1 MSKSPRRG
9 SLLVIF
15 LTVFIDLLG
24 FGIVL
29 PLLPIYAD
37 EFTLDESGIQLGLLM
52 ASFSAMQ
59 FIFAPIWG
67 RLSDRIG
74 RRPVILI
81 GLFGSVVF
89 YALFGYG
96 TVRSS
101 MMLLF
106 ISRIGAGVS
115 GATIS
120 TAQAYIADSTSLE
133 KRASRHGA
141 HRNGIWT
148 GVYLRSIAWL
158 PRGAHWD
165 GGSRPLPGFVAA
177 GLSFFAFVVA
187 IFALPE
193 SLHTESETA
202 SHTFF
207 DVEAWRMALSIPSV
221 GVILVSIFVCVFS
234 FANFET
240 TLAMLIKGNTDPAAF
255 KLSFRQVCLTFAY
268 IGFVL
273 ALVQGGLV
281 RRLAGK
287 VSEGA
292 MAATGAAAEVIGFA
306 CLIVAIYQSSTT
318 MLYVAL
324 TIVVGGFAFITPS
337 LNSLLSR
344 RSDPKR
350 QGAILGIGQSTS
362 SLARIVGAG
371 LGIPLLK
378 LDPVAPFISAALLMA
393 GGLLLDRLGL
403 QNGTRLFSLDWP
415 IRIRRHPEWP
425 ITSRSP
431 TSTENRARQG
441 SCSVDPS
448 ARMRELRPA
457 FRSRHPR
464 DHRVCIARVAGR
476 ELRPAAAS

>member
-1 MSKSPRRG
+1 MSKSPHRG

-29 PLLPIYAD
+29 PLLPIYAE

-59 FIFAPIWG
+59 FIFAPVWG

-81 GLFGSVVF
+81 GLFGSVIF

-96 TVRSS
+96 TIQGS
-101 MMLLF
+101 MILLF
-106 ISRIGAGVS
+106 VSRIGAGIS

-133 KRASRHGA
+133 KRPAGMA
-141 HRNGIWT
+141 LIGMAFGLGFTFGPLLGYLAVPT
-148 GVYLRSIAWL
+148 GTGD
-158 PRGAHWD
+158 PG
-165 GGSRPLPGFVAA
+165 PMPGFVAA
-177 GLSFFAFVVA
+177 GLSLIAFLLA

-193 SLHTESETA
+193 SLHAQSTTA
-202 SHTFF
+202 SHKFL
-207 DVEAWRMALSIPSV
+207 DLQVWRDALSIPSV
-221 GVILVSIFVCVFS
+221 GAILLSIFVCVFS

-255 KLSFRQVCLTFAY
+255 ELSFREVCLTFAY

-292 MAATGAAAEVIGFA
+292 MAAIGAAAEVVGFV
-306 CLIVAIYQSSTT
+306 CLILAIDQGSKTL
-318 MLYVAL
+318 LYFAL

-344 RSDPKR
+344 RSDPNR

-362 SLARIVGAG
+362 SLARIVGSG

-378 LDPVAPFISAALLMA
+378 LDPLAPFVCAAALMTS
-393 GGLLLDRLGL
+393 GLVMIIWG
-403 QNGTRLFSLDWP
+403 S
-415 IRIRRHPEWP
+415 RR
-425 ITSRSP
+425 
-431 TSTENRARQG
+431 G
-441 SCSVDPS
+441 
-448 ARMRELRPA
+448 
-457 FRSRHPR
+457 R
-464 DHRVCIARVAGR
+464 DYSDG
-476 ELRPAAAS
+476 